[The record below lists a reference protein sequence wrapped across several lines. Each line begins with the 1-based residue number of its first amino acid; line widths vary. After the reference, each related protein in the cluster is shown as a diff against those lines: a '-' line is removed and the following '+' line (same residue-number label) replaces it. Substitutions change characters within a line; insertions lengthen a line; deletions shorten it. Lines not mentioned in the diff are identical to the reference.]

1 MSKDHQ
7 LMQCYTDLLSSSD
20 NKTVNT
26 TLDCLKILLS
36 HGEKLKAV
44 PENPYVTELIAI
56 DAIASI

>member
-1 MSKDHQ
+1 
-7 LMQCYTDLLSSSD
+7 
-20 NKTVNT
+20 VNT